1 MEVVADT
8 RPFASVAR
16 SAPCTPVIARLVVVA
31 LVEVEFVVMMLVA
44 FRFVM
49 VATAAVRESAI
60 LVVNRARVEKKEV
73 EVALVMVAFDDERF

>member
-16 SAPCTPVIARLVVVA
+16 SAPWREVIARFVVVA

-49 VATAAVRESAI
+49 VATAAVSELVM
-60 LVVNRARVEKKEV
+60 LVVNCASVAKKEV
-73 EVALVMVAFDDERF
+73 EVALVMVAFEDERF